1 MSEQAPHGPGPEGLP
16 PQEGEPV
23 PFVRAA
29 RFGAEVTAGRAYVQV
44 QEALLIDLQSAL
56 SAYRFL
62 LDQVWHVTVI
72 GEPPPRTLARRID
85 RILAAGEPAT
95 LPADVLELLAARRQ
109 QQIQQ
114 GPWSEGHYRPGRLL

>member
-1 MSEQAPHGPGPEGLP
+1 MSEHEPRGPGPEGLP
-16 PQEGEPV
+16 PREGAPV

-44 QEALLIDLQSAL
+44 QEALFVDLRPNL

-62 LDQVWHVTVI
+62 LREVWHVAVI

-85 RILAAGEPAT
+85 RILAAGAPAT
-95 LPADVLELLAARRQ
+95 LPTDVLHVLAARRE
-109 QQIQQ
+109 QQIEQ
-114 GPWSEGHYRPGRLL
+114 GHWSEGHYRPGMPL